1 MILGINREAALENIT
16 VLSQEQLEEEV
27 HTITNFEVEERVV
40 TTLYLQK
47 GNHLCGF
54 DLKGKLGFWL

>member
-1 MILGINREAALENIT
+1 MILGINWGAALENIT
-16 VLSQEQLEEEV
+16 VLSQEQLEKEV
-27 HTITNFEVEERVV
+27 HTITNLEVEEGVV

-54 DLKGKLGFWL
+54 DSKGELGYWL